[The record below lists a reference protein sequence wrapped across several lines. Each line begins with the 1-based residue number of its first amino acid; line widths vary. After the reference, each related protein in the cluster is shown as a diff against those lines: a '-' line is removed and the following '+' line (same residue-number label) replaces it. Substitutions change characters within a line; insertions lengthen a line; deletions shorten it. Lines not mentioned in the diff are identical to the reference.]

1 MAIKEKLRN
10 RADRFESR
18 LHAIIYHTRKWVWF
32 STLALSIFLVVLFGI
47 AQYWL
52 PTLVSDKA
60 KVERYLSS
68 LSKQTITV
76 GRIQAAWDGIY
87 PGVRASEIQI
97 KDPGSD
103 SGGIF
108 LKEAQIS
115 LSYLSAIKGQAILHR
130 IVLVEPNL
138 ELVRSRKGKVSV
150 TGIRTQPGQPQS
162 NNGAGNREKGSVA
175 VNWLL
180 SQGLIDIKRGTLV
193 WNDMTRPRSGSLGL
207 DEVNLSLRN
216 EGSRHL
222 LEFSAKFPEDIC
234 AVCSFKVDI
243 EGNPLESKD
252 WGGFVDINAIGLNL
266 RNRLSLMAERF
277 PAGLN
282 GKVDMVLRSQWAQ
295 GRPRLAFG
303 RVTANNIDV
312 PLGKFGKSLT
322 VNEMV
327 ASLKWR
333 GRNETWSLDM
343 TLPFARINNETWLPG
358 QLKISRYVGGTSL
371 YLRHLDIGKVV
382 KVAERFNVPEKPR
395 QLVEKLKP
403 AGDIDELYVDLRDKN
418 GDEPGDRLS
427 VRAEL
432 RGIETSSYKKI
443 PGVKG
448 LSASIETTETRG
460 EVFLNSHR
468 SEFNATHVFREPIR
482 LYRAKARITWQNK
495 NNTIEVNTQN
505 IQLAGYDLN
514 ARGGFVFQLP
524 LDRSQSPHLD
534 LRAEIYNGL
543 VARKSTYLPVN
554 VLKPKLVKWL
564 DTSIISGKLMDG
576 HVIYRGNTREFPFVN
591 NNGLFEVLVNV
602 EHGKLQY
609 LPGWKPISNA
619 DMTLLF
625 RGHSMVI
632 TGSSGKVDQ
641 LNVNEIVAR
650 KQSLKDKLEPI
661 HITGRLTGS
670 VGNTLSVLRN
680 AVANGQKGGWT
691 RFVESDVRASGN
703 GQLTLGVEIPVTQGR
718 PHRLQGRFEF
728 LGGDMVLPIGDIPAH
743 DLRGAIRFS
752 EKRLLDGEI
761 HAQALGGPV
770 VVHAS
775 GGATRREPD
784 TTFQLQGKMTTTGL
798 AREYGQWIGR
808 YFSGAMPWSGKLSFK
823 NGVARVALKGDAR
836 GISNSLPE
844 PVRQLST
851 PSEELELYTMTS
863 SEKRH
868 VLRFALGSKM
878 NGVMDYHSQGN
889 RWRFMEGHLLV
900 GNGVA
905 RLSGDN
911 QLFMEFNGK
920 HLDGDAWADLV
931 YGMKGEDDMPLL
943 VRGVIGSF
951 DNVDFLGR
959 EWGKTEFRLGRPGK
973 QTWSG
978 EIRGASIDGKVR
990 LSTRDKGGRIAL
1002 DLQRLHVPKAPEKSD
1017 KQESRSRQPDPRNF
1031 PALVIDSADFS
1042 MGQMSLGKLNFSAE
1056 RNRIGWEIERLQLTR
1071 PEMSLFADGSW
1082 FVVAGDDVAQM
1093 KMRYTSSDLGQSL
1106 AALGNPGQVTGGNL
1120 NLDLNLNWR
1129 QDRRVTQGVGNLN
1142 GEISLQASNG
1152 TLNQLKAD
1160 GGGGPF
1166 SLFSLSRYLS
1176 LDFSPALGKGFA
1188 FNDIKGKVT
1197 IQRGDARTDGF
1208 TLSAPAASAVA
1219 RGHVD
1224 LNRKMID
1231 VHADIYPNLRG
1242 GVTVATGSLFGLQAA
1257 AWAYAL
1263 QRLFSSEIEKG
1274 TRISYHISGKLSEPK
1289 VTKVVTK
1296 EKNEKK

>member
-1 MAIKEKLRN
+1 MAIKEKLRI
-10 RADRFESR
+10 RKDKLKTR
-18 LHAIIYHTRKWVWF
+18 LNAIFYHTRKWVWF
-32 STLALSIFLVVLFGI
+32 STLALSIFLIILFGI

-76 GRIQAAWDGIY
+76 GKIQAAWDGIY
-87 PGVRASEIQI
+87 PGVRASEIHI
-97 KDPGSD
+97 KDPRSEA
-103 SGGIF
+103 GGIF

-130 IVLVEPNL
+130 IVLVEPDL
-138 ELVRSRKGKVSV
+138 ELVRSRDGKVSV
-150 TGIRTQPGQPQS
+150 TGIRAQPRQQPKPVDDAT
-162 NNGAGNREKGSVA
+162 NKNGAVA
-175 VNWLL
+175 ANWLL
-180 SQGLIDIKRGTLV
+180 SQGLIEIRHGNLAWIDQ
-193 WNDMTRPRSGSLGL
+193 TRPASGSLAL
-207 DEVNLSLRN
+207 ADVNLSLQN
-216 EGSRHL
+216 EGNRHL
-222 LEFSAKFPEDIC
+222 LEFNAQFPEDIC

-252 WGGFVDINAIGLNL
+252 WGGFVDVNAIGLNL
-266 RNRLSLMAERF
+266 RNRLSLMADNF
-277 PAGLN
+277 PEGLN

-295 GRPRLAFG
+295 GRPRIAFG
-303 RVTANNIDV
+303 RVTANDIDV

-333 GRNETWSLDM
+333 GRKDTWSLDM
-343 TLPFARINNETWLPG
+343 KLPFVRVNNETWLPG
-358 QLKISRYVGGTSL
+358 QLKVSRYVGGTSL
-371 YLRHLDIGKVV
+371 YLRHLDIAKAV
-382 KVAERFNVPEKPR
+382 KVAARFNIPDKPR

-403 AGDIDELYVDLRDKN
+403 AGDVDELYVDLRDKN
-418 GDEPGDRLS
+418 EDDEADRLS
-427 VRAEL
+427 VRADL
-432 RGIETSSYKKI
+432 VGIETSPYKKI

-448 LSASIETTETRG
+448 LSASIETTENKG

-468 SEFNATHVFREPIR
+468 SEFKATHVFREPIR
-482 LYRAKARITWQNK
+482 LSRAKARITWQKK

-505 IQLAGYDLN
+505 IQLTGYDAN

-524 LDRSQSPHLD
+524 LDKAQSPHLD

-554 VLKPKLVKWL
+554 VLKPTLVEWL
-564 DTSIISGKLMDG
+564 DKSIISGKLVDG

-619 DMTLLF
+619 NMTLLF

-670 VGNTLSVLRN
+670 VDNTLSVLRN

-703 GQLTLGVEIPVTQGR
+703 GQLTLGIEIPVMHGR
-718 PHRLQGRFEF
+718 PHRLSGRFEF

-743 DLRGAIRFS
+743 NLRGAIRFS
-752 EKRLLDGEI
+752 EKRLLDGVI

-770 VVHAS
+770 ELQAS
-775 GGATRREPD
+775 GGTTRREPD
-784 TTFQLQGKMTTTGL
+784 TTFRLQGKMTTRGL
-798 AREYGQWIGR
+798 AREYGQWIGK
-808 YFSGAMPWSGKLSFK
+808 YFNGSMPWSGELSFK
-823 NGVARVALKGDAR
+823 NGIAHVALKGDAK
-836 GISNSLPE
+836 GISTSLPE
-844 PVRQLST
+844 PVNQISR

-863 SEKRH
+863 TEKRH
-868 VLRFALGSKM
+868 VLRIALGSKA
-878 NGVMDYHSQGN
+878 NGVLDFHSQGS
-889 RWRFMEGHLLV
+889 RWKFMEGHLLV

-905 RLSGDN
+905 RLQGNN
-911 QLFMEFNGK
+911 QMFMEFNGD
-920 HLDGDAWADLV
+920 HLDGNAWADLV
-931 YGMKGEDDMPLL
+931 SGMKGGDDMPTL
-943 VRGVIGSF
+943 VRGVSGSF
-951 DNVDFLGR
+951 ASVDFLGR
-959 EWGKTEFRLGRPGK
+959 EWGQTEFRLGRPGK
-973 QTWSG
+973 QTWDG

-990 LSTRDKGGRIAL
+990 LSTRDKGGRISL
-1002 DLQRLHVPKAPEKSD
+1002 DLQRLHVPKAPEEDDTRKG
-1017 KQESRSRQPDPRNF
+1017 ESSRPDPRNF

-1042 MGQMSLGKLNFSAE
+1042 IGPMKLGKLNFSAE
-1056 RNRIGWEIERLQLTR
+1056 RNRIGWEIERLQFTR
-1071 PEMSLFADGSW
+1071 PETSVFADGSW
-1082 FVVAGDDVAQM
+1082 FVVAGDDVAQL
-1093 KMRYTSSDLGQSL
+1093 KMRFTSTDLGKSL
-1106 AALGNPGQVTGGNL
+1106 EAMGNPGQVTGGDL

-1129 QDRRVTQGVGNLN
+1129 QDRKVDKGVGNLN
-1142 GEISLQASNG
+1142 GEVSLHARNG
-1152 TLNQLKAD
+1152 TLNQVKTDA
-1160 GGGGPF
+1160 GGGPF

-1176 LDFSPALGKGFA
+1176 LDFSPALGKGLA

-1208 TLSAPAASAVA
+1208 TLSAPVASVVA
-1219 RGHVD
+1219 RGHID
-1224 LNRKMID
+1224 MNRKDID
-1231 VHADIYPNLRG
+1231 MYADIYPNLRG

-1263 QRLFSSEIEKG
+1263 QKLFSSEIEKG
-1274 TRISYHISGKLSEPK
+1274 TRISYHISGKLDKPK
-1289 VTKVVTK
+1289 VTKAVSK
-1296 EKNEKK
+1296 DQK